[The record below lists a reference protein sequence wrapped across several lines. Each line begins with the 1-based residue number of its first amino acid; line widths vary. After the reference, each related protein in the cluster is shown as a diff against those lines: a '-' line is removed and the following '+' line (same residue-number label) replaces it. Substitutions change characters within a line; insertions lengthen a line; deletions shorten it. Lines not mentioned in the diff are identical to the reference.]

1 MKQYQSYNIIF
12 SQSELIKHDLLVR
25 VKHDY
30 TWDKDKQETK
40 VKESVE
46 IHLQSPTITALAEHL
61 VKQGFCAN
69 AAYRDEIDDVEV
81 YYTLDYNDDPV
92 DMKDVDNPDA
102 LSNMTEYLG
111 RKFGAI
117 LKNGIIDDKVENDEE
132 TYIVFPI
139 MHYEDSDGR
148 VSHYTGEWWLKQLL
162 ETKPSLTYVL
172 EVEEDTDITTC
183 PLYQL
188 SDERSAK
195 S

>member
-12 SQSELIKHDLLVR
+12 SQSELVKHDLLVR

-92 DMKDVDNPDA
+92 DIEDVDNPDA
-102 LSNMTEYLG
+102 LPNMAEYLG

-117 LKNGIIDDKVENDEE
+117 LKKW
-132 TYIVFPI
+132 Y
-139 MHYEDSDGR
+139 H
-148 VSHYTGEWWLKQLL
+148 
-162 ETKPSLTYVL
+162 
-172 EVEEDTDITTC
+172 
-183 PLYQL
+183 
-188 SDERSAK
+188 
-195 S
+195 